1 MVYKPL
7 LLGLM
12 TILYFFL
19 ESWEFFSTRLH
30 IRDEHDLDLGG
41 CRLSWDFRFG
51 DSSRVFLAWQ
61 VDNGPAGEGFVE
73 WMLCIIHR
81 ENGGISRYTLYSGYL
96 LGISPCKGLPI
107 HSHRHHPNHSHSH
120 NYSTCFESS
129 VYSPSII
136 HHCLFLHNPL
146 FILHRSCSSS
156 TTIFNHVP
164 LLLSKME
171 DHHWEIIDEQEAL
184 ILGRK
189 RLDIFFNFSLR
200 QF

>member
-1 MVYKPL
+1 MH
-7 LLGLM
+7 
-12 TILYFFL
+12 
-19 ESWEFFSTRLH
+19 E
-30 IRDEHDLDLGG
+30 
-41 CRLSWDFRFG
+41 
-51 DSSRVFLAWQ
+51 
-61 VDNGPAGEGFVE
+61 
-73 WMLCIIHR
+73 IHR
-81 ENGGISRYTLYSGYL
+81 ENGGGKPLGDGGPLIINPQKNTLYSGYL

-107 HSHRHHPNHSHSH
+107 RSHRHHPNHSH

-164 LLLSKME
+164 LLLSKMQ
-171 DHHWEIIDEQEAL
+171 DHQWEIIDEQEAL